1 MKRFTLMACAG
12 LMAAAMA
19 TPSLAADL
27 PRPAYK
33 APVFVAPFSWSGFYV
48 GINGGYGWG
57 TSDWSSA
64 VTPDIRQAEGWP
76 GRRHAR
82 LQHADRQ
89 LGLGPGRRP
98 RLARPST
105 APISAPAS
113 AAARVGCETQN
124 RWLGTARGRI
134 GYAFDRW
141 LPYFTGGAAYG
152 DVKMTP
158 NSGVSETETRL
169 GWTLGGGVEWAFMG
183 AWSAKLEY
191 LYVDLGTATCSA
203 ATCGID
209 TDVNFKAN
217 LVRVGVNYRF

>member
-19 TPSLAADL
+19 TPSFAADL

-64 VTPDIRQAEGWP
+64 VASDTIKPKGGLVGGTLGYNMQTGNWVWGIETDI
-76 GRRHAR
+76 
-82 LQHADRQ
+82 DY
-89 LGLGPGRRP
+89 
-98 RLARPST
+98 ST
-105 APISAPAS
+105 IDGTNIGTGICGGA
-113 AAARVGCETQN
+113 VGCETQN
-124 RWLGTARGRI
+124 HWLGTARGRV

-141 LPYFTGGAAYG
+141 LPFITGGAAYG

-158 NSGVSETETRL
+158 NSGISETENRL

-191 LYVDLGTATCSA
+191 LYVDLGNATCSTATCG
-203 ATCGID
+203 TE
-209 TDVNFKAN
+209 TDVGFTAN
-217 LVRVGVNYRF
+217 VVRLGVNYRF

>member
-27 PRPAYK
+27 PRPAFK
-33 APVFVAPFSWSGFYV
+33 APVYVAPFSWSGFYV

-57 TSDWSSA
+57 TSDWSSTA
-64 VTPDIRQAEGWP
+64 TSTDVKIKGGLIGGTLGYNLQTGNWVWGVETDIDYSTLDGTNT
-76 GRRHAR
+76 GT
-82 LQHADRQ
+82 
-89 LGLGPGRRP
+89 GICTGP
-98 RLARPST
+98 
-105 APISAPAS
+105 
-113 AAARVGCETQN
+113 VGCETQN
-124 RWLGTARGRI
+124 HWLGTARGRI

-158 NSGVSETETRL
+158 NSGLSESETRL

-203 ATCGID
+203 ATCGVQ
-209 TDVNFKAN
+209 TDVDFKAN
-217 LVRVGVNYRF
+217 VVRAGINYRF